1 MQDQPATS
9 LSNNT
14 TCKACNAL
22 VKSNAQAFCS
32 NCGYPLQGTKA
43 EQQQFIVYR
52 EVSQVD
58 FNAHQKRM
66 KQAGKVLFT
75 IAGLTLFCVLLAL
88 VVINPKRISV
98 QFAIAEGGV
107 MAATFLG
114 LGFWSRKK
122 PMPAL
127 IIGLCLYLLLIIID
141 AIANPQSIIQFIFFK
156 MIVIVYLIIGIR
168 SSWATNKLI
177 KEYKFVSE

>member
-66 KQAGKVLFT
+66 KQAGKVLF
-75 IAGLTLFCVLLAL
+75 VY
-88 VVINPKRISV
+88 
-98 QFAIAEGGV
+98 
-107 MAATFLG
+107 
-114 LGFWSRKK
+114 
-122 PMPAL
+122 
-127 IIGLCLYLLLIIID
+127 CLH
-141 AIANPQSIIQFIFFK
+141 
-156 MIVIVYLIIGIR
+156 
-168 SSWATNKLI
+168 
-177 KEYKFVSE
+177 